1 MDLLERSYV
10 YGSSPLPSQIS
21 ATPYHVYLFGGSISK
36 SLSPLLH
43 SILFRANSTPWT
55 FSLIE
60 TTDGAIFQNQLND
73 KDCIGTTITMPNKVT
88 FRSLLDDL
96 TEEARVIGAVNTSF
110 VRLDEHGKRK
120 HIGTNTDCVGIRDS
134 ILYRM
139 PQATITAKG
148 RPSMVIGGGGAA
160 RSAIFALWKWFGST
174 EIYIANR
181 IKSEV
186 DALIEFF
193 KSTAP
198 EIRLQ
203 HLTTV
208 EAAVASGTPYLVIGT
223 IPNNFPREPG
233 EVLCRQ
239 ICDTILH
246 KGNKGIVLD
255 MCYLPSPVTWLYTSG
270 KDNGWTVISGTEV
283 LVRVCIAQQI
293 LWLEKNANQQGV
305 EKAMSAIKKV
315 VSQDQT
321 GPKASKI

>member
-21 ATPYHVYLFGGSISK
+21 ATRYRVPLFGGSISK
-36 SLSPLLH
+36 SLSPMLH
-43 SILFRANSTPWT
+43 SIFFRANSVPWT
-55 FSLIE
+55 FHLTE
-60 TTDGAIFQNQLND
+60 TTDGAIFQNQLNAE
-73 KDCIGTTITMPNKVT
+73 DCIGTTITMPNKVT

-110 VRLDEHGKRK
+110 VRLGKDGKRK
-120 HIGTNTDCVGIRDS
+120 HIGTNTDCVGIRDA
-134 ILYRM
+134 ILYQM
-139 PQATITAKG
+139 PQGPIMAKG

-198 EIRLQ
+198 DIRLR
-203 HLTTV
+203 HIATV
-208 EAAVASGTPYLVIGT
+208 GAAAALETPYLVIGT
-223 IPNNFPREPG
+223 IPNTVPREPG
-233 EVLCRQ
+233 EILCRQ

-246 KGNKGIVLD
+246 KGDKGIVVD

-270 KDNGWTVISGTEV
+270 KDNGWTVVSGTEV

-293 LWLEKNANQQGV
+293 LWVEKDVNEQGV